1 MKKLIFMGLIV
12 AVMCASEKEGIY
24 DYFHKNGD
32 IPRKDG
38 TTFRQNLDPSFDCAK
53 ESSKESKVA
62 EEAICNSPFWNL
74 MVDPDIKYIYPT
86 LVYLDNLFSSYYK
99 LIMQHTPKDKRQE
112 VKKIAREAMKQRNRV
127 AMCNKNALSRAARWM
142 CINDGVAISYAYGIR
157 ELTQYLSINNPKL
170 LDSIFSQ
177 YAKEIGNI
185 KFDGDYKAELLD
197 KLYKDNIIDETGKL
211 VVKVDSKW

>member
-1 MKKLIFMGLIV
+1 MKKLIFIGLIV
-12 AVMCASEKEGIY
+12 AAMFASEKEGIY

-38 TTFRQNLDPSFDCAK
+38 TTFRENLSPSFDCAK

-62 EEAICNSPFWNL
+62 EDAICNSPFWSPI
-74 MVDPDIKYIYPT
+74 VDPDIKYINPT
-86 LVYLDNLFSSYYK
+86 FVYLDNLFSSYYK

-112 VKKIAREAMKQRNRV
+112 VKKIAREAMKQRDSV
-127 AMCNKNALSRAARWM
+127 AFCEKERERDIRWI
-142 CINDGVAISYAYGIR
+142 CTNDYITQSYQYGIQ
-157 ELTQYLSINNPKL
+157 ELTKYLSINNPKL

-177 YAKEIGNI
+177 YAKDIGNI
-185 KFDGDYKAELLD
+185 EFDGDYKAELLD

-211 VVKVDSKW
+211 IAGGRF